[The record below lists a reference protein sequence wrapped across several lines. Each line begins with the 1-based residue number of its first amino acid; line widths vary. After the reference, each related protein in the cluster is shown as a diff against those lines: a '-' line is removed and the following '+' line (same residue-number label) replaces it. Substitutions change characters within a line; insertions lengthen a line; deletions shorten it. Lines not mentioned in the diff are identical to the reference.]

1 MLWAL
6 TVLAGRKMLH
16 LRRET
21 GLTQARGH
29 EPLTVAM
36 QDTVNVEDVHEL
48 LKEARVSIMEV
59 RKVHT
64 SSLI

>member
-1 MLWAL
+1 
-6 TVLAGRKMLH
+6 MLH